1 MRSFVRPYIL
11 ISLIT
16 LAAVVACTA
25 QSLPEAARQQR
36 QKQEAS
42 PAQAA
47 KKVIT
52 NDDIP
57 SSSDDAEQSQDE
69 DTQKPTD
76 PPHHPKTGKSAEQ
89 WKKQIL
95 AQENVVDSLQHEITR
110 LSASVHFV
118 EVNRYSNGV
127 QYNQYQ
133 AKKQEEVVRLQR
145 QLDGEKKKLGDMQE
159 ACRKAGFG
167 NSVYEP

>member
-1 MRSFVRPYIL
+1 MQSYRSCIL
-11 ISLIT
+11 MSVLA
-16 LAAVVACTA
+16 LAAVVACRA
-25 QSLPEAARQQR
+25 QSLPEVARQQR
-36 QKQEAS
+36 QKQETSTAQS
-42 PAQAA
+42 P

-57 SSSDDAEQSQDE
+57 SSSDDAEDSEDE
-69 DTQKPTD
+69 GTQKRPD
-76 PPHHPKTGKSAEQ
+76 VPSHSKPGKSAAQ

-95 AQENVVDSLQHEITR
+95 AQENVVASLQHEVSR

-133 AKKQEEVVRLQR
+133 ARKQEEVFRLQK
-145 QLDGEKKKLGDMQE
+145 QLDSERNKLSDMQE
-159 ACRKAGFG
+159 AARKAGFG

>member
-1 MRSFVRPYIL
+1 MRPSIKSYIL
-11 ISLIT
+11 LGV
-16 LAAVVACTA
+16 LALATVACRA
-25 QSLPEAARQQR
+25 QSLPELARQQR
-36 QKQEAS
+36 ENQETSTAKT
-42 PAQAA
+42 P

-57 SSSDDAEQSQDE
+57 SSSDDEDSQDE
-69 DTQKPTD
+69 ETQKRSDAPA
-76 PPHHPKTGKSAEQ
+76 HAARRKSAEQ

-95 AQENVVDSLQHEITR
+95 AQENVVASLQREVTR

-133 AKKQEEVVRLQR
+133 ARKQEEVVRLQK
-145 QLDGEKKKLGDMQE
+145 QLDSEKKKLSDMQE
-159 ACRKAGFG
+159 AARRAGFG

>member
-1 MRSFVRPYIL
+1 MRSCVKSYIL
-11 ISLIT
+11 MSVLA
-16 LAAVVACTA
+16 LAAAVTCRA
-25 QSLPEAARQQR
+25 QSLPEIARQQR
-36 QKQEAS
+36 QKQET
-42 PAQAA
+42 PPEKTT

-57 SSSDDAEQSQDE
+57 SSSDDAADSEDE
-69 DTQKPTD
+69 GTQKRPD
-76 PPHHPKTGKSAEQ
+76 AAVHSKPGKSAAQ

-95 AQENVVDSLQHEITR
+95 AQENVVASLQHEVGR

-133 AKKQEEVVRLQR
+133 ARKQEEVVRLQK
-145 QLDGEKKKLGDMQE
+145 QLDSEKKKLSDMQE
-159 ACRKAGFG
+159 SARRAGFG
-167 NSVYEP
+167 NAVYEP